1 MGEYDKI
8 LVFAAVKDKEYD
20 SMIHLLAG
28 NITFGRII
36 VTSVDSKE
44 KGGFRKAGG
53 DILGVYGYS
62 GHGQR

>member
-1 MGEYDKI
+1 
-8 LVFAAVKDKEYD
+8 
-20 SMIHLLAG
+20 MIHLLAG

-36 VTSVDSKE
+36 VTSVDSS
-44 KGGFRKAGG
+44 RKADSAKLGG